1 MSKEKI
7 DKIYISGKISGL
19 PDDEFTQNFLDSKH
33 KIHDNYDLDAKVI
46 NPLDIKPFLGVK
58 CWFCYMIMDLLAL
71 RKCTHI
77 AMQRNWIDSKGSVIE
92 YFFAKFIFKIK
103 IIWL

>member
-1 MSKEKI
+1 M
-7 DKIYISGKISGL
+7 KIYISGKISGL
-19 PDDEFTQNFLDSKH
+19 SEKEYKYNFFECQDIINH
-33 KIHDNYDLDAKVI
+33 KYGREWI